1 MESTRASNRLRAKR
15 FKTGTAT
22 AEDKAYIEKKYN
34 GLCDMNG
41 YVSPFPPGE
50 DPYVKE
56 WTYTPQPSKYSEKK
70 SEPTS
75 IYATKYYANEI
86 AKAFVGE
93 KKAQKKPKRALS
105 DVIDRVAALIKKK
118 QEEKDNEVVE
128 VVVEEPVKKPTL
140 IIEED
145 DDNNEEKET
154 FTPNDAIYLNSLIR
168 DRTNKMRN
176 LLKLDEEIDKLEQKR
191 RAAANNV
198 AEKCAE
204 MTPEKFR
211 NVLFE
216 LGYVNKR

>member
-1 MESTRASNRLRAKR
+1 M
-15 FKTGTAT
+15 
-22 AEDKAYIEKKYN
+22 
-34 GLCDMNG
+34 
-41 YVSPFPPGE
+41 
-50 DPYVKE
+50 KE
-56 WTYTPQPSKYSEKK
+56 
-70 SEPTS
+70 
-75 IYATKYYANEI
+75 
-86 AKAFVGE
+86 G
-93 KKAQKKPKRALS
+93 
-105 DVIDRVAALIKKK
+105 LIK
-118 QEEKDNEVVE
+118 EALN
-128 VVVEEPVKKPTL
+128 KPIL

-145 DDNNEEKET
+145 EEEKET
-154 FTPNDAIYLNSLIR
+154 FTQNDAIYLNSLIR